1 MRAWLLFLAIT
12 VLVWVLAD
20 YLQDGM
26 ITGEILVLGVSLH
39 PPPLLTVTHG
49 HSEVSHNKWRS
60 KLTKRIVAKKILK
73 SIKRQ

>member
-1 MRAWLLFLAIT
+1 LRAWILFLVATIA
-12 VLVWVLAD
+12 VYLLGD
-20 YLQDGM
+20 YLHDGM
-26 ITGEILVLGVSLH
+26 IDGSLFIAMMNYH
-39 PPPLLTVTHG
+39 VPPVVPVTHG

>member
-1 MRAWLLFLAIT
+1 MRLWIAFLVIAVLL
-12 VLVWVLAD
+12 WVLGD

-26 ITGEILVLGVSLH
+26 ITGSIMLFGFDLQA
-39 PPPLLTVTHG
+39 PPLIPVTHG

-60 KLTKRIVAKKILK
+60 KLTKKIVAKKILK

>member
-1 MRAWLLFLAIT
+1 MKVWILFLAVT
-12 VLVWVLAD
+12 VLLWVLGD

-26 ITGEILVLGVSLH
+26 ITGSIMLFGLNLQA
-39 PPPLLTVTHG
+39 PPIIPVTHG